1 MARDPAAL
9 AALLQQRLVV
19 CVGAG
24 GVGKTTSAA
33 ALGVAA
39 ALGGRSTAVIT
50 VDPSRRLKDALGLE
64 ELSTTPR
71 TVALGNGAARLD
83 ALALDTKRTFD
94 RLIARVAPSSAVAE
108 RILANR
114 LYQELSSELGGST
127 EYMAME
133 TLHELLHEERYEL
146 IVVDTPPSADV
157 RDLLSAPLRM
167 TELLAS
173 QAIDFLKAPAAIIT
187 GNESRLMRM
196 TLGAVLKAL
205 ESWTGLTLL
214 RELADFVSGFE
225 HLVDGFR
232 ARAGGIAQA
241 LHAPDASF
249 VIVTTAEPPTIAA
262 TRVFDR
268 DLRAGGFPIGG
279 TIANRVYEFPPL
291 AATAGRQVPAALR
304 EKLVANY
311 ADFAALAARDRAALE
326 SLQRDTGTPLLAT
339 LPALEE
345 PPTSIAG
352 LRAIAARLAR
362 AESVRRPGTA
372 GGPPTGTVLR

>member
-39 ALGGRSTAVIT
+39 ALVGRSTAVVT

-64 ELSTTPR
+64 DLSTTPR

-94 RLIARVAPSSAVAE
+94 RLITRMAPSSAVAQ

-114 LYQELSSELGGST
+114 LYQEVSSELGGST

-133 TLHELLHEERYEL
+133 TLHELLHEGRYEL
-146 IVVDTPPSADV
+146 VIVDTPPSADV

-173 QAIDFLKAPAAIIT
+173 QAIDFLKAPASIIT
-187 GNESRLMRM
+187 GSESRLMRM
-196 TLGAVLKAL
+196 TLGTVLKAL
-205 ESWTGLTLL
+205 ERWTGLTLL
-214 RELADFVSGFE
+214 RELADFVAGFE

-232 ARAGGIAQA
+232 SRARDIEQA
-241 LHAPDASF
+241 LHAADASF
-249 VIVTTAEPPTIAA
+249 VIVTTAEPRTIEA
-262 TRVFDR
+262 TRTFDR
-268 DLRAGGFPIGG
+268 ELRAGGFPIAGI
-279 TIANRVYEFPPL
+279 IANRVYEFPPL
-291 AATAGRQVPAALR
+291 AATAGRQVPPRLR
-304 EKLVANY
+304 EKLLANY
-311 ADFAALAARDRAALE
+311 ADFAALSARDRAALAA
-326 SLQRDTGTPLLAT
+326 LQRDTSSALLAT

-352 LRAIAARLAR
+352 LRAIAAQLAG
-362 AESVRRPGTA
+362 AEPESRSRPRGA
-372 GGPPTGTVLR
+372 Q